1 MSVCVRGSCKIGNTL
16 FAFEV
21 SELANNDNFLLVKSR
36 WSHVTIV
43 VAGSGSFKGVRS
55 LDCCLADS

>member
-43 VAGSGSFKGVRS
+43 GAGSGSFKVGEIT
-55 LDCCLADS
+55 